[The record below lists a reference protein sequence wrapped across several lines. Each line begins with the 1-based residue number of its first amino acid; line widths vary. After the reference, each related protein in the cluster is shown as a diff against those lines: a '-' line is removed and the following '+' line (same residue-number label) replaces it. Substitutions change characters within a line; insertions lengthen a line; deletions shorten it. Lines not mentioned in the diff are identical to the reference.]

1 MTRIW
6 WIALLALGLAAC
18 PKSNAGGGGGTGP
31 TPGAGFDERQAC
43 TTDADCAAVE
53 IECCDHCN
61 GGTAVGV
68 HKDSADEVKAQYASS
83 DQCAGTA
90 CTMMACA
97 SATPIC
103 RQQRCGVSVGG
114 EEKLTPLPRP

>member
-1 MTRIW
+1 MTRVW
-6 WIALLALGLAAC
+6 SIAVLVLGMTGC
-18 PKSNAGGGGGTGP
+18 PKSNSGGAGGTGP

-43 TTDADCAAVE
+43 TVDGDCAAVE

-68 HKDSADEVKAQYASS
+68 HRDSAEEVRAQYAGGTK
-83 DQCAGTA
+83 CEGTA
-90 CTMMACA
+90 CTLMACA
-97 SATPIC
+97 PATPIC
-103 RQQRCGVSVGG
+103 RQERCGVSIGG